1 MKNSKKVTAV
11 LLAGTMSFTLVIP
24 AFAADVPSEKEEV
37 VYINLDAEGEIKDL
51 NVVNIFGKGEIV
63 DYGAY
68 DSVEMMNTSDE
79 ITQKGDKIS
88 FSTDTD
94 RVYYKGKMSN
104 KKIPWNISIRYY
116 LDGKEY
122 SAEEVAGKS
131 GKLEMH
137 LKITE
142 NEECEGEFYENYAL
156 QASFTLDTE
165 KCTNI
170 VAENA
175 TLANVG
181 KEKQVSYTMLPGKG
195 IDTTVTADVKD
206 FEMSAVSI
214 NGIPLSLNVEVDD
227 EELVEQVTELL
238 DAIEQINDGTGELQ
252 NGVTKLQDGAQG
264 ELKNGVNAL
273 QNGAVQLQNGAGEL
287 KSGGSSLSSGAGEL
301 KTGAA
306 SLNAGVLSLNSGITE
321 IQKGLNQLNE
331 KSPELKEG
339 SSQIYQAL
347 CQIQDA
353 LDGVSSSADQL
364 DELVSASSQIQRG
377 MDELVNGASEIEQN
391 TSFEAYKAAMAE
403 NGLDIEK
410 LREGNTA
417 AYQQLDEVIRSLN
430 EMIGTA
436 EKLPGI
442 DVTELKAKVAQ
453 LEQIRD
459 LFYGN
464 NASIEG
470 TEKYLTALNSNMDSL
485 MAGAVQLRDSYA
497 EFNTAIEQLA
507 DTLSGMMYQMSELAE
522 AVDTLVEEY
531 QKLDNGINEYT
542 NGVAEIV
549 AGYFLLSQGSSSL
562 AAGSSQLVNG
572 SSNLYD
578 GTTELLSG
586 IVEFYNAT
594 GTLKDG
600 TGQLD
605 EGVAELLTGIAELN
619 EGAGT
624 LKDGTGELREKTSG
638 MDTQI
643 TDKIDEML
651 DSITG
656 GDSETV
662 SFVSEKNTNVDSVQ
676 FVIKTDEIEVEDT
689 GEVEEAEKTPMTIWE
704 KILHLF
710 GMD

>member
-51 NVVNIFGKGEIV
+51 NVVNIFGKGEII

-104 KKIPWNISIRYY
+104 KEIPWNISIRYY

-142 NEECEGEFYENYAL
+142 SEECEGEFYENYAL

-238 DAIEQINDGTGELQ
+238 DAIEQIDDGTGELQ

-264 ELKNGVNAL
+264 ELQNGVNAL

-306 SLNAGVLSLNSGITE
+306 SLSAGVLSLNSGITE

-353 LDGVSSSADQL
+353 LDGVSASADQL

-377 MDELVNGASEIEQN
+377 IDELVNGASEIEQN

-430 EMIGTA
+430 DMIGTA

-442 DVTELKAKVAQ
+442 DVTELKAKVA
-453 LEQIRD
+453 
-459 LFYGN
+459 
-464 NASIEG
+464 
-470 TEKYLTALNSNMDSL
+470 
-485 MAGAVQLRDSYA
+485 
-497 EFNTAIEQLA
+497 QLA

-542 NGVAEIV
+542 DGVAEIV
-549 AGYFLLSQGSSSL
+549 AGYSLLSQGSSSL

-676 FVIKTDEIEVEDT
+676 FVIKTDGMEVEDT